1 MSASINTAYNSLN
14 HEIQLYEDQL
24 SYLTNL
30 DTMIQVASGS
40 YDTAV
45 EKFDVLN
52 YTYDVLLSSIYA
64 QHPEISQITLYV
76 DRDDLFHGK
85 QLRPLSDLA
94 SEPWYDSLS
103 EAIRPVW
110 HLDKDGYI
118 CMIQRLPNSYIKF
131 ISSYSNHCLCILSLI
146 HI

>member
-110 HLDKDGYI
+110 HLDKERIYLHD
-118 CMIQRLPNSYIKF
+118 PTASE
-131 ISSYSNHCLCILSLI
+131 SLYQI
-146 HI
+146 YFFLF